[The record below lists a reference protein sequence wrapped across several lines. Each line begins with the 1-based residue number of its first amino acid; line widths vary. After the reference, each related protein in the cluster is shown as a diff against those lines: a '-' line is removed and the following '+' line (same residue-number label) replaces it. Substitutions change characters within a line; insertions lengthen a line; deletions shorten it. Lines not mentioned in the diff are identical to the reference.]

1 MMKRFMTRL
10 LFFVGSLLVLCG
22 CGKEEEI
29 LIFSSSSDA
38 DLFTSETENLTLSQE
53 EKLLVYVCGAVEQA
67 GVVELE
73 STARVIDAITLAGG
87 MLPEADETY
96 LNLAGKLTDGEKIY
110 VPTRAETARWAEEAS
125 QDDLVNINTADI
137 DELCTLSGIGES
149 KAEDIIAY
157 REKHGSFKQKE
168 ELMNISGIKE
178 SLFEK
183 IADKIKIE

>member
-1 MMKRFMTRL
+1 MKYVFMRL
-10 LFFVGSLLVLCG
+10 LFFLGSLLVLCG
-22 CGKEEEI
+22 CTEEEEI
-29 LIFSSSSDA
+29 IIFSSSSDA
-38 DLFTSETENLTLSQE
+38 EIYAQNTPATAENE
-53 EKLLVYVCGAVEQA
+53 NKILVYVCGAVMEP

-73 STARVIDAITLAGG
+73 ATARVIDAVNLVGG
-87 MLPEADETY
+87 MLPEADAAY

-110 VPTRAETARWAEEAS
+110 VPTIIETEAWKKE
-125 QDDLVNINTADI
+125 QMQVDIVNINTADK

-157 REKHGSFKQKE
+157 REKNGSFKKKE

-183 IADKIKIE
+183 IVDKITIE